1 MAQSSRRRPGFTLV
15 ELLVVIAII
24 GTLVALLLPAVQAV
38 RNAARQTTCLN
49 NMKQL
54 SLAVM
59 NYDSTKGQMPGLTQ
73 FVKQGST
80 AYAHP
85 QYDAIAR
92 KWAVTSKTATSA
104 AQLGNVGGI
113 SWATMILPKL
123 ERNDIW
129 DSVVQP
135 QSASVPMPQIEVF
148 VCPVDSDVT
157 SQPDT
162 QGLSYSA
169 NSGAWDCDDGGTFL
183 TGAKGDATDNGV
195 FFDLAQYDRMGG
207 KGPVSRI
214 GAMKD
219 GAGTTL
225 MLAENIHKSYT
236 TDTNVPWFSWLAP
249 AYGKPAAEQQM
260 GFVWIVPPNGTTVP
274 KQPPVASLDSQ
285 ERIGGNASSMGTFY
299 PDSPRFARPA
309 SNHGSG
315 AIVSFCDGHS
325 QFLRDD
331 IDYKVYQALMTPN
344 GRKCIDPPRTA
355 NLNQDPMLSFRT
367 GPPLTEKDYN

>member
-1 MAQSSRRRPGFTLV
+1 MAQSTRRRPGFTLV

-73 FVKQGST
+73 FVKQGNT

-85 QYDAIAR
+85 FYDTNFR

-113 SWATMILPKL
+113 SWATMLLPKL

-135 QSASVPMPQIEVF
+135 QQSSVPMPQIEVF

-157 SQPDT
+157 SQPDV

-169 NSGAWDCDDGGTFL
+169 NSGAWDYDSNDTFL
-183 TGAKGDATDNGV
+183 TGAKGDTSDNGL
-195 FFDLAQYDRMGG
+195 FFDLAQYERMGG

-236 TDTNVPWFSWLAP
+236 TSASAPWFSWLAP
-249 AYGKPAAEQQM
+249 AFGKPAAEQQI
-260 GFVWIVPPNGTTVP
+260 GFVWVVPQSGTTAPAPTVGNTI
-274 KQPPVASLDSQ
+274 SDQ
-285 ERIGGNASSMGTFY
+285 ERLNGNSTQMAIFD
-299 PDSPRFARPA
+299 PAIPRFARPA
-309 SNHGSG
+309 SNHGGG

-331 IDYKVYQALMTPN
+331 IDYKVYQALMTPT
-344 GRKCIDPPRTA
+344 GRKCVDPVNHA
-355 NLNQDPMLSFRT
+355 NTSADPMLSFRT